1 MKLEDK
7 FRKYNAEVNHRTLDW
22 CVHFQSSLKAIRL
35 PYSLH
40 DYLLQSVKLF
50 YSSKWLNN
58 SLYSILELAHGNIKY
73 LKGWANIRI
82 RIKTPCQLVME
93 WIKQEISKPF
103 NRSMADLQKKPCD
116 IHP

>member
-50 YSSKWLNN
+50 YSSK
-58 SLYSILELAHGNIKY
+58 
-73 LKGWANIRI
+73 
-82 RIKTPCQLVME
+82 
-93 WIKQEISKPF
+93 
-103 NRSMADLQKKPCD
+103 
-116 IHP
+116 